1 MPKKAKELGALEVS
15 RLIKPGFHAVGGV
28 DGLGMQ
34 IDPNGARSWVL
45 RTMIGSKRKKMG
57 LGGFPS
63 VTLASARERARKAKD
78 NIFQGINPIAE
89 RKERRKVLAAR
100 EAMDVTFKECAENYI
115 ETHRDTWKNSKHAAQ
130 WTSTLDSYA
139 YPVIGNLWVRDI
151 EVHHI
156 VNILEPIWKTKTE
169 TAKRVRSRIQSVL
182 GAAKTLKLRSGDNPA
197 EWKENLQGI
206 LPDPSKFM
214 KVEHFKAVPVLEMG
228 LFMSLLRSV
237 PGTSARALEFL
248 ILTNVRS
255 HNVRH
260 ATWGE
265 IDFETKTWAIPG
277 EDEDTGQAMKT
288 GVAHYVPLSTQ
299 AIALLSRL
307 ERVAGTDLV
316 FPSPRKNTQLSDMS
330 MTAVM
335 RKLKINAVPHGFRST
350 FRDWAAEM
358 TNFSAIIVERAMAHA
373 VGDKTVGAYL
383 RSDVFL
389 KRVRVMQSWAEFCD
403 RERDDAKGKVVP
415 IRQAT
420 AA

>member
-57 LGGFPS
+57 LGGFPT
-63 VTLASARERARKAKD
+63 VTLASAKERARKAKD
-78 NIFQGINPIAE
+78 DIFNGINPIAARRE
-89 RKERRKVLAAR
+89 NRKVFAAK
-100 EAMDVTFKECAENYI
+100 EAMDVTFKECAESYI
-115 ETHRDTWKNSKHAAQ
+115 ETHQDTWKNPKHSAQ
-130 WTSTLDSYA
+130 WGTTLETYA
-139 YPVIGNLWVRDI
+139 YPEIGNLWVRDVEI
-151 EVHHI
+151 HHI

-169 TAKRVRSRIQSVL
+169 TAKRVRSRIESVL
-182 GAAKTLKLRSGDNPA
+182 GAAKTRKLRNGDNPA
-197 EWKENLQGI
+197 AWKENLESI
-206 LPDPSKFM
+206 LPDPAKFM
-214 KVEHFKAVPVLEMG
+214 KKGHFKAVPVLEMG
-228 LFMSLLRSV
+228 LFMSLLRKV
-237 PGTSARALEFL
+237 PGVSARALEFL

-255 HNVRH
+255 HNVRF

-277 EDEDTGQAMKT
+277 EDEETGQAMKT
-288 GVAHYVPLSTQ
+288 GVTHYVPLSTQ
-299 AIALLSRL
+299 ALALLNSL
-307 ERVAGTDLV
+307 ERVAGTDLL
-316 FPSPRKNTQLSDMS
+316 FPSPRKNSQLSDMS

-335 RKLKINAVPHGFRST
+335 RKMKINAVPHGFRST

-358 TNFSAIIVERAMAHA
+358 TNFSHIIVEKAMAHA

-383 RSDVFL
+383 RSDVFQ

-403 RERDDAKGKVVP
+403 RVRDDAKGKVVP
-415 IRQAT
+415 LRL
-420 AA
+420 AAAA

>member
-15 RLIKPGFHAVGGV
+15 RLIAPGFHAVGGV
-28 DGLGMQ
+28 DGLGLQ
-34 IDPNGARSWVL
+34 VADGGARSWVL
-45 RTMIGSKRKKMG
+45 RTMIGNKRKKMG

-63 VTLASARERARKAKD
+63 VTLASARERARRAKD
-78 NIFQGINPIAE
+78 DIFQGINPIAE
-89 RKERRKVLAAR
+89 RKEKRKDLAAK

-115 ETHRDTWKNSKHAAQ
+115 ETHRDTWKNAKHAAQ
-130 WTSTLDSYA
+130 WSSTMEAYA
-139 YPVIGNLWVRDI
+139 YPVIGNLWVRDVEI
-151 EVHHI
+151 HHI

-197 EWKENLQGI
+197 EWRENLQGI
-206 LPDPSKFM
+206 LPDPAKFM
-214 KVEHFKAVPVLEMG
+214 KVEHFKAVPVLEVG
-228 LFMSLLRSV
+228 LFMSLLRKV
-237 PGTSARALEFL
+237 PGISARALEFL

-277 EDEDTGQAMKT
+277 DDEDTGQAMKT
-288 GVAHYVPLSTQ
+288 GVEHRVPLSSQ
-299 AIALLSRL
+299 ALALLNGLDRI
-307 ERVAGTDLV
+307 AGTDLI

-335 RKLKINAVPHGFRST
+335 RKMEIKAVPHGFRST

-358 TNFSAIIVERAMAHA
+358 TNFQAGIVEKAMAHA
-373 VGDKTVGAYL
+373 IGDKTVGAYL
-383 RSDVFL
+383 RSDVFQ
-389 KRVRVMQSWAEFCD
+389 KRVRVMQSWADFCD
-403 RERDDAKGKVVP
+403 RIREDSKGKVVSLRP
-415 IRQAT
+415 
-420 AA
+420 AAAG